1 MGLAKRY
8 RSTNKTQSPL
18 GPEVSRRQL
27 LAGVASAG
35 AISILI
41 AFGPET
47 DSRATEKKSNSNVSF
62 WVAGIDPAD
71 GVWRLGGLDATGNEA
86 VNVLACELPPT
97 LVPGQGIALV
107 NVVQRIRRPILAID
121 MLNVLDGTR
130 ANWLAMPFVSE
141 YDESTLWTAHLSV
154 STDQT
159 QVAILLVG
167 RKRTPIGTVNKVGS
181 DGTSRTIT
189 ATSRTIYRTVVLV
202 DSATGAILSS
212 RELPPLMN
220 CIGCPQVVHAGS
232 SVIVYSNLASDS
244 GVTKNPALLF
254 EMEVAR
260 FTILKER
267 LGGLTNSKQP
277 GPIGRIIGVNASDQ
291 VVRLAS
297 DDVLIFDN
305 AITGLAMSTLAPFD
319 KWELRSAKPSP
330 TQVLGIDP
338 KSPGKLLV
346 ISTNRLAMALLDI
359 DSGVAK
365 LGSLNISPQGGQ
377 ELRPSINMATGTL
390 YVPDASGFTG
400 GIWVHDLSDLS
411 VKDRWM
417 STTGFRFT
425 AVDAQSG
432 NVLASTIDGT
442 SLLVMSPTGA
452 VISATSARSQYWTS
466 LQGGVGI

>member
-1 MGLAKRY
+1 MGIAKKY
-8 RSTNKTQSPL
+8 HNIGKTRSAL

-35 AISILI
+35 AMSILV

-47 DSRATEKKSNSNVSF
+47 DSRAAEKNSNSTVSF

-71 GVWRLGGLDATGNEA
+71 GVWRLGGLDATGNEV
-86 VNVLACELPPT
+86 VNILACELPPT
-97 LVPGQGIALV
+97 PIPGQGIALI
-107 NVVQRIRRPILAID
+107 NVIQGVGRPTLAIG
-121 MLNVLDGTR
+121 MLHEINGIRST
-130 ANWLAMPFVSE
+130 WLSMPFVNQ
-141 YDESTLWTAHLSV
+141 YDASTLWTAHLSV
-154 STDQT
+154 SSDQS

-167 RKRTPIGTVNKVGS
+167 RKRTPIGVVNKVGS

-189 ATSRTIYRTVVLV
+189 ATSRTIYRTVVLL
-202 DSATGAILSS
+202 DSATGAVLSNQD
-212 RELPPLMN
+212 LPPLLN

-244 GVTKNPALLF
+244 GATKNPALLF
-254 EMEVAR
+254 EMEVTR
-260 FTILKER
+260 FTILEKR
-267 LGGLTNSKQP
+267 LGGLTTSRQP
-277 GPIGRIIGVNASDQ
+277 GPIGRIIAVNASDQ
-291 VVRLAS
+291 VVRLTG
-297 DDVLIFDN
+297 DDTLIFDS
-305 AITGLAMSTLAPFD
+305 AITGLAMTTLAPFD

-338 KSPGKLLV
+338 NSPGKLLV

-377 ELRPSINMATGTL
+377 ELRPSINLATGTL

-400 GIWVHDLSDLS
+400 GIWVHDLSNLS

-432 NVLASTIDGT
+432 NVLATTIDGT
-442 SLLVMSPTGA
+442 TSLVMSPIGA
-452 VISATSARSQYWTS
+452 VLSATPTRSKYWTS
-466 LQGGVGI
+466 LQRGDGF